1 VKKYEAMFLLDA
13 GDAAAHW
20 DKRVDEIKGVLE
32 RHGAEIIRLV
42 KWDDR
47 RLAYAIRHHKR
58 GTYILCYYE
67 APRETNVLVERD
79 VQLSENVLRVIII
92 RREKMT
98 VEKML
103 AYRVPSGEAN
113 IIGEAPPEPEP
124 QPVTEPVAAAAT
136 EAPAAGA
143 PDAPAVEVTETPAA
157 ETLVTPVAGAA
168 PDAPAPAAPIAD
180 AEAEAIPETPST

>member
-1 VKKYEAMFLLDA
+1 MKKYEAMFLLDA

-20 DKRVDEIKGVLE
+20 DERVEEIKGILE

-47 RLAYAIRHHKR
+47 RLAYAIQHHKR

-67 APRETNVLVERD
+67 APRETNVRVERD

-103 AYRVPSGEAN
+103 TYRVPSGEAN
-113 IIGEAPPEPEP
+113 IIGEAPPPPPEPEP
-124 QPVTEPVAAAAT
+124 VAEPVAVAAAT
-136 EAPAAGA
+136 
-143 PDAPAVEVTETPAA
+143 DAPASEATATPAA
-157 ETLVTPVAGAA
+157 EAGAEATPVA
-168 PDAPAPAAPIAD
+168 PVAD
-180 AEAEAIPETPST
+180 TEAEAAAPETPPA